1 MAPSAAS
8 VSSKSTAQQLAL
20 PIQIST
26 PVDVGRL
33 LREVQ
38 AVNETLLQL
47 QLRKTG
53 EQVALPKISQPLD
66 QLVQLNKLNL
76 LQEADRKKLE
86 KFLLS
91 VKEKAPVLHVS
102 FSADPSVPFME
113 KLISWLRREID
124 PLVIVTVG
132 LQPAIGAGCVVR
144 TTNKQFNFSLR
155 ENFKKKRDLLR
166 DQLALEGQS
175 SEQ

>member
-1 MAPSAAS
+1 MAPSATDAPAKTG
-8 VSSKSTAQQLAL
+8 VQQLSL

-38 AVNETLLQL
+38 GVNETLLQL

-66 QLVQLNKLNL
+66 MLVQMNKLNL
-76 LQEADRKKLE
+76 LQEADRKRLE
-86 KFLLS
+86 NFLLA

-113 KLISWLRREID
+113 KLVSWLRSEID

-144 TTNKQFNFSLR
+144 TTNRQFNFSLR

-166 DQLALEGQS
+166 DQLALQ
-175 SEQ
+175 EQKQ